1 VSNFVIRKII
11 KGKVEKYKSTILTD
25 IDLTLPNAWGLG
37 NRKGKSV
44 FVLIGKD
51 KKIKYLKFA
60 DKNNPWTKAEIDNV
74 LKMMDDLIIKK

>member
-1 VSNFVIRKII
+1 MSNFVIRKII

-51 KKIKYLKFA
+51 KKIK
-60 DKNNPWTKAEIDNV
+60 
-74 LKMMDDLIIKK
+74 